1 LAHGRLLAFFFPA
14 PPRFLKP
21 DDTDVLE
28 AVDAYVLPLLER
40 AYAAFGY
47 LGVVLAMA
55 VESAAIPIPSE
66 LILPFAGFSV
76 ARGLPE
82 PLTGAPWSYWGAV
95 VAGVA
100 GNTIGSLVAYAVGA
114 YGGRPLLERYGKY
127 VLISMHDLDVADR
140 HFQRWGDAT
149 VFFSRMLPIVRTF
162 ISVPAGIARMPLWRF
177 VAFSVLGA
185 LPWVMLLVWGGM
197 VLGDHW
203 VDIKQSLKGLDY
215 IVAGVIVV
223 GIGLFIWRHLRK
235 R

>member
-1 LAHGRLLAFFFPA
+1 M
-14 PPRFLKP
+14 
-21 DDTDVLE
+21 LE
-28 AVDAYVLPLLER
+28 AIDAYVLPLLER
-40 AYAAFGY
+40 AYASFGY

-76 ARGLPE
+76 ARGVPE
-82 PLTGAPWSYWGAV
+82 PLTGQPWSYWGAV
-95 VAGVA
+95 IAGVA
-100 GNTIGSLVAYAVGA
+100 GNTIGSLVAYAIGA

-162 ISVPAGIARMPLWRF
+162 ISVPAGIARMRLWRF

-185 LPWVMLLVWGGM
+185 IPWVMLLVWGGV

-203 VDIKQSLKGLDY
+203 VDLKQTLKGLDY
-215 IVAGVIVV
+215 LVAAVIVAGV
-223 GIGLFIWRHLRK
+223 GLFIWRHVRA